1 MEFNLNTEQ
10 KIRAINE
17 TKTSMLNELF
27 GHLLRIGIDPDE
39 FDPTTWVLLESATGD
54 ETRIDSLLTNIAR
67 ADAKIASLS

>member
-39 FDPTTWVLLESATGD
+39 FDSATWVLSESATGD
-54 ETRIDSLLTNIAR
+54 EIRIDSLLTNIAR